1 MEFWLASPT
10 LRSNGSNNSQF
21 SLGGFMASH
30 RQEFSFYNSRCKPKT
45 SQVVASGLWV
55 GSEPCF
61 KILGAHA
68 VIPQLELPEGIKQD
82 FCYKYI
88 QNIGSVG

>member
-1 MEFWLASPT
+1 
-10 LRSNGSNNSQF
+10 
-21 SLGGFMASH
+21 MASH

-61 KILGAHA
+61 RILGAHA
-68 VIPQLELPEGIKQD
+68 VIPQLELPEGIK
-82 FCYKYI
+82 
-88 QNIGSVG
+88 